1 MKKCIYCIIL
11 CLCTWLTT
19 SSQQINREWT
29 TNVTTAPTNILSSNI
44 HLFDEKI
51 GVSLTDEDALQSF
64 MEVLNSEGDLTGQI
78 SIPVDYLLVS
88 YYSKVDSC
96 FYFAGSQAVADS
108 MIFAKMT
115 SNGITLWRKAFLF
128 DDYASNAPY
137 KISERD
143 DEILLSYSLFNFSG
157 PFVSSAVGYFVFD
170 RNGDIIRQN
179 QPFAFPTSQVP
190 IISYTSALD
199 KAGNAVLALTNFL
212 GPCSIVKFDKM
223 SGIPLWTQNFDLEN
237 NDIQALWIDN
247 DDNIFFSG
255 HDNSLIKLKS
265 DGSFIFEKEL
275 GPEGFHV
282 GQNLL
287 VQGGYLYVV
296 GYHFQENVDN
306 SQIYIGQ
313 FDPLNGERNWEWYFD
328 GIPNQF
334 GLGIEDGAFAN
345 DSTLYVLGSVSAEY
359 EFVMKLTIKGTV
371 SVFEHTESN
380 TLITVFPN
388 PTTSN
393 IVRLNTGGL
402 QGSIILSDV
411 NGRLLLGQNVC
422 DGEELTLPSGGVFFL
437 HFQNA
442 KGKFVQKVISIH

>member
-1 MKKCIYCIIL
+1 M
-11 CLCTWLTT
+11 
-19 SSQQINREWT
+19 
-29 TNVTTAPTNILSSNI
+29 
-44 HLFDEKI
+44 
-51 GVSLTDEDALQSF
+51 
-64 MEVLNSEGDLTGQI
+64 
-78 SIPVDYLLVS
+78 
-88 YYSKVDSC
+88 
-96 FYFAGSQAVADS
+96 
-108 MIFAKMT
+108 
-115 SNGITLWRKAFLF
+115 
-128 DDYASNAPY
+128 
-137 KISERD
+137 
-143 DEILLSYSLFNFSG
+143 
-157 PFVSSAVGYFVFD
+157 
-170 RNGDIIRQN
+170 
-179 QPFAFPTSQVP
+179 
-190 IISYTSALD
+190 
-199 KAGNAVLALTNFL
+199 LALTNFL

-371 SVFEHTESN
+371 SVFEHPESN

-411 NGRLLLGQNVC
+411 NGRLLLSQNVC